1 MKFNIFFYH
10 ECICIFHCA
19 VEYRTCFIVAS
30 IFFSWQVWWHVWL
43 CLFAF
48 PSLNLRLNVCVCS
61 TGFVWEGGMCSV
73 VYWASAEGCIF
84 GQAPARS
91 VAGRVNH
98 GSLPAHYRVR
108 SGSVRAE
115 HSGWKSVNGCS
126 LFNLTPFS
134 SNPLLCHVA
143 FPCVSSIISFKRPCS
158 LT

>member
-1 MKFNIFFYH
+1 MFFF
-10 ECICIFHCA
+10 CILCVCVCDWIRRLLYSHLP
-19 VEYRTCFIVAS
+19 
-30 IFFSWQVWWHVWL
+30 FFCLQVWWHVWL

-48 PSLNLRLNVCVCS
+48 PAVNLRLNVCVCAC
-61 TGFVWEGGMCSV
+61 GFVWEWGMCSV

-108 SGSVRAE
+108 SGSERSL

-126 LFNLTPFS
+126 LFNLPPFS

-158 LT
+158 LM

>member
-1 MKFNIFFYH
+1 MCVYGWIQRLLCIHLLLFF
-10 ECICIFHCA
+10 C
-19 VEYRTCFIVAS
+19 
-30 IFFSWQVWWHVWL
+30 WQVL
-43 CLFAF
+43 MTCLIVFVCI
-48 PSLNLRLNVCVCS
+48 PSTESASKCVCVCAS
-61 TGFVWEGGMCSV
+61 GFVWEGGMCSV

-98 GSLPAHYRVR
+98 GSLPAHNRVR
-108 SGSVRAE
+108 SGSERAL

-126 LFNLTPFS
+126 LFNLSPFS

-158 LT
+158 LM